1 MKLLCQ
7 KTTGSFST
15 ARTTLLSIVT
25 GLEPGSIPP
34 FGSLFALKTYCDE
47 RLAEEQ
53 TINFSAGDHAKSVS
67 MTYADFLKVEEPVIG
82 VFAE

>member
-1 MKLLCQ
+1 MSTKKLRFA
-7 KTTGSFST
+7 TREEDFEF
-15 ARTTLLSIVT
+15 T

-67 MTYADFLKVEEPVIG
+67 MTYADYLKVEEPVIG